1 MPRLFFDQV
10 LVSTPRRR
18 SRPWVTAGSVVLH
31 ALVLGV
37 ICVLPLTAAFSLP
50 DIKTPL
56 PPLMMASA
64 MPLPPEPPAV
74 PEQTSPV
81 PQVNPHAAPLTSP
94 DTVTDEVP
102 RPAISAMPPVPGG
115 LPGVGTGATYTG
127 LLGPKHFGNALPDP
141 PRPPEQP
148 RRVGVG
154 IQAPQ
159 RIVYKAPVYPQVA
172 VSARIEGVVILEAT
186 IDAQGVVQDVKVLRS
201 LPMLDR
207 AAIEA
212 VQQWR
217 YQPTRLNGQA
227 IPIIMTVTVNFSLRL
242 LRRGETMAAAVI
254 FWP

>member
-1 MPRLFFDQV
+1 MPRTFFDQV
-10 LVSTPRRR
+10 LVTTPRRR

-31 ALVLGV
+31 ALALAV
-37 ICVLPLTAAFSLP
+37 IFVLPLTAAFSLP

-56 PPLMMASA
+56 PPMMIAAA
-64 MPLPPEPPAV
+64 MPLPPEPPPIPQQTSAV
-74 PEQTSPV
+74 PQASPD
-81 PQVNPHAAPLTSP
+81 AAPLESP
-94 DTVTDEVP
+94 DTITPEVP
-102 RPAISAMPPVPGG
+102 RPAISTVPPVPGG
-115 LPGVGTGATYTG
+115 LPGVSTGAPYTG
-127 LLGPKHFGNALPDP
+127 LLGPKGVGTALPDP

-148 RRVGVG
+148 RRLGSG

-159 RIVYKAPVYPQVA
+159 RIVYKAPVYPQAAVA
-172 VSARIEGVVILEAT
+172 ARLEGIVILEAV

-227 IPIIMTVTVNFSLRL
+227 IPIIMTVTVNFSLR
-242 LRRGETMAAAVI
+242 
-254 FWP
+254 

>member
-1 MPRLFFDQV
+1 MPRSFFDQV

-18 SRPWVTAGSVVLH
+18 SRPWVTAGSVVLY
-31 ALVLGV
+31 ALALGV
-37 ICVLPLTAAFSLP
+37 IFVLPLTAAFSLP

-64 MPLPPEPPAV
+64 MPLPPEPAAAPPQTAPV
-74 PEQTSPV
+74 EQL
-81 PQVNPHAAPLTSP
+81 NIDAAPLTSP
-94 DTVTDEVP
+94 DTVTPEVP
-102 RPAISAMPPVPGG
+102 RPPVSTAPPVPGG
-115 LPGVGTGATYTG
+115 LPGVTTGVAPTG
-127 LLGPKHFGNALPDP
+127 LLGPKNFSNALPEP

-148 RRVGVG
+148 KRLGTG

-172 VSARIEGVVILEAT
+172 VSARIEGIVILEAT
-186 IDAQGVVQDVKVLRS
+186 IDAQGVVQNVTVLRS

-227 IPIIMTVTVNFSLRL
+227 IPIIMTVTVHFSLR
-242 LRRGETMAAAVI
+242 
-254 FWP
+254 

>member
-1 MPRLFFDQV
+1 MPRTFFDQV
-10 LVSTPRRR
+10 LVSPSRRR

-31 ALVLGV
+31 VLALGV
-37 ICVLPLTAAFSLP
+37 IFVLPLTAAFSLP

-56 PPLMMASA
+56 PPMMLAEA

-74 PEQTSPV
+74 QPQTTPV
-81 PQVNPHAAPLTSP
+81 PQVNANAAPITAP
-94 DTVTDEVP
+94 DTVSPEL
-102 RPAISAMPPVPGG
+102 PPTPVSTAPPIPGG
-115 LPGVGTGATYTG
+115 LPGVGTGSPFTG
-127 LLGPKHFGNALPDP
+127 VLGPKNFVNPLPEP

-148 RRVGVG
+148 RRVGIG

-159 RIVYKAPVYPQVA
+159 RTVYKAPVYPQVA

-227 IPIIMTVTVNFSLRL
+227 IPIIMTVTVTFSLK
-242 LRRGETMAAAVI
+242 
-254 FWP
+254 